1 MLPTQ
6 VTNALNHTKTMKNGK
21 ELRFEGAQNMKKTFI
36 SASVASVLALAS
48 FGALAEG
55 PSFYGRLEL
64 ALTHTDTAAT
74 LQGGTNGIN
83 TTNYADENN
92 AGTYLENNFS
102 LLGVKGSEKIA
113 DGFEAIY
120 QMEFQV
126 ENTSTTGD
134 VFKARNTYLGLKTN
148 AGTVLIGR
156 NDTVFKQAEGGVDI
170 FGNTNADI
178 DRLISGQ
185 TRSADGMWYYSPKI
199 AGLVTL
205 NATYLF
211 DDNDTTA
218 KTSESLY
225 ALSATLGDKAFKD
238 QNYYVAVAYN
248 KGISDIDAYRGVA
261 QVKLGQFKVGGLF
274 QQSEN
279 VVNNDIDGN
288 TYFVNVSYDLN
299 GVNLKAEYGV
309 DDAGF
314 GNYYKNVN
322 KYTETVNGNVVNR
335 TTTGTDI
342 NVQNFNVGA
351 DYRLA
356 KSTMVYGQ
364 YAMYRGD
371 HVVAGNKVDLQDD
384 NVFSVG
390 VRYDF

>member
-1 MLPTQ
+1 
-6 VTNALNHTKTMKNGK
+6 
-21 ELRFEGAQNMKKTFI
+21 MKKTFI

-64 ALTHTDTAAT
+64 AVTNTETGAT
-74 LQGGTNGIN
+74 LQSGTNGVD
-83 TTNYADENN
+83 TKNYADENN

-102 LLGVKGSEKIA
+102 LLGVKGTEKIA

-148 AGTVLIGR
+148 AGTVLVGR
-156 NDTVFKQAEGGVDI
+156 NDTVFKQAEGNVDI

-178 DRLISGQ
+178 DRLVSAQ
-185 TRSADGMWYYSPKI
+185 TRSADGVWYYSPKI

-225 ALSATLGDKAFKD
+225 ALSATLGDKGFKD
-238 QNYYVAVAYN
+238 QNYYAAVAYN
-248 KGISDIDAYRGVA
+248 KGIAGVDAYRLVGQA
-261 QVKLGQFKVGGLF
+261 KFGQFKVGGLF
-274 QQSEN
+274 QNSED
-279 VVNNDIDGN
+279 VVNSDIDGN

-309 DDAGF
+309 DEAGL
-314 GNYYKNVN
+314 GGA
-322 KYTETVNGNVVNR
+322 YTKLGGVKGAD
-335 TTTGTDI
+335 DI
-342 NVQNFNVGA
+342 NFQNFNIGA

-371 HVVAGNKVDLQDD
+371 FTVANAKTDLQDD

>member
-1 MLPTQ
+1 
-6 VTNALNHTKTMKNGK
+6 
-21 ELRFEGAQNMKKTFI
+21 MKKTFI

-48 FGALAEG
+48 FSALAEG

-64 ALTHTDTAAT
+64 ALTNTQTGAT
-74 LQGGTNGIN
+74 LQSGTNGVN
-83 TTNYADENN
+83 TANYADENN

-102 LLGVKGSEKIA
+102 HLGVKGTEKIA
-113 DGFEAIY
+113 AGYDIVY

-126 ENTSTTGD
+126 ENTSGSGD
-134 VFKARNTYLGLKTN
+134 VFKPRNTYLGLKTN
-148 AGTVLIGR
+148 AGTMLVGR
-156 NDTVFKQAEGGVDI
+156 NDTVFKQSEGGVDI
-170 FGNTNADI
+170 FGNTSADI
-178 DRLISGQ
+178 DRLVGAQ
-185 TRSADGMWYYSPKI
+185 TRSADGVWYHSPKLADLI
-199 AGLVTL
+199 TL
-205 NATYLF
+205 NANYQF

-225 ALSATLGDKAFKD
+225 ALSATLGDSKFKE
-238 QNYYVAVAYN
+238 QNYYAAVAYN
-248 KGISDIDAYRGVA
+248 KGIAGIDAYRLVGQA
-261 QVKLGQFKVGGLF
+261 KFGQFKLGGLF
-274 QQSEN
+274 QNSES
-279 VVNNDIDGN
+279 VTDSSVDGN

-309 DDAGF
+309 DESGF
-314 GNYYKNVN
+314 GNYYKNV
-322 KYTETVNGNVVNR
+322 
-335 TTTGTDI
+335 TTGTNLLKGADI

-351 DYRLA
+351 DYRLS

-364 YAMYRGD
+364 YSMYSGD

>member
-1 MLPTQ
+1 
-6 VTNALNHTKTMKNGK
+6 
-21 ELRFEGAQNMKKTFI
+21 MKKTFI

-64 ALTHTDTAAT
+64 ALTHTDTGAT
-74 LQGGTNGIN
+74 LQSGTNGLEA
-83 TTNYADENN
+83 NYADENN

-113 DGFEAIY
+113 DGFDVIY

-126 ENTSTTGD
+126 ENTSGAGD
-134 VFKARNTYLGLKTN
+134 VFKARNTFLGLKTN
-148 AGTVLIGR
+148 AGTVLVGR
-156 NDTVFKQAEGGVDI
+156 NDTVFKQAEGAVDI

-178 DRLISGQ
+178 DRLVSAQ
-185 TRSADGMWYYSPKI
+185 TRSADGVWYYSPKI

-205 NATYLF
+205 NANYQF
-211 DDNDTTA
+211 DDNNDQLIDGKPAPATN
-218 KTSESLY
+218 ESLY
-225 ALSATLGDKAFKD
+225 ALSATLGDSKFKE
-238 QNYYVAVAYN
+238 QNYYAAVAYN
-248 KGISDIDAYRGVA
+248 KGIAGVDAYRLVGQA
-261 QVKLGQFKVGGLF
+261 KFGQFKVGGLF
-274 QQSEN
+274 QNSEDI
-279 VVNNDIDGN
+279 VNNDIEGN

-299 GVNLKAEYGV
+299 GVNLKAEYGI
-309 DDAGF
+309 DEAGL
-314 GNYYKNVN
+314 GGA
-322 KYTETVNGNVVNR
+322 YTKLGGVKGAD
-335 TTTGTDI
+335 DI
-342 NVQNFNVGA
+342 NFQNFNIGA

-356 KSTMVYGQ
+356 KSTMIYGQ

-371 HVVAGNKVDLQDD
+371 FTVANAKTDLQDD

>member
-1 MLPTQ
+1 
-6 VTNALNHTKTMKNGK
+6 
-21 ELRFEGAQNMKKTFI
+21 MKKTFI
-36 SASVASVLALAS
+36 STSVASVLALAS

-64 ALTHTDTAAT
+64 ALTNTDTGAT
-74 LQGGTNGIN
+74 LQG
-83 TTNYADENN
+83 TTNNVDLGES
-92 AGTYLENNFS
+92 GTYLENNFS
-102 LLGVKGSEKIA
+102 HLGVKGSEKIA
-113 DGFEAIY
+113 DGYDVIY
-120 QMEFQV
+120 QMEFEV
-126 ENTSTTGD
+126 ENTSSSGD
-134 VFKARNTYLGLKTN
+134 VLKARNTYLGLKTN
-148 AGTVLIGR
+148 AGSVLVGR

-178 DRLISGQ
+178 DRLVTAQ
-185 TRSADGMWYYSPKI
+185 TRSADGVWYYSPKI

-211 DDNDTTA
+211 DDNQSIKDK

-225 ALSATLGDKAFKD
+225 ALSATLGDKAFKA

-248 KGISDIDAYRGVA
+248 KGIAGVDAYRGVA
-261 QVKLGQFKVGGLF
+261 QVKLGQFKIGGLF
-274 QQSEN
+274 QNSEDIL
-279 VVNNDIDGN
+279 NNDIDGN

-299 GVNLKAEYGV
+299 GVNLKAEYGA
-309 DDAGF
+309 DDAGLSST
-314 GNYYKNVN
+314 
-322 KYTETVNGNVVNR
+322 YTKLGGVKGAD
-335 TTTGTDI
+335 DI
-342 NVQNFNVGA
+342 SFQNFNVGA
-351 DYRLA
+351 DYRIS

-371 HVVAGNKVDLQDD
+371 FTVANAKTDLQDD

>member
-1 MLPTQ
+1 
-6 VTNALNHTKTMKNGK
+6 
-21 ELRFEGAQNMKKTFI
+21 MKKTFI

-64 ALTHTDTAAT
+64 ALTHTDTGAT
-74 LQGGTNGIN
+74 LQSGTNGLKADY
-83 TTNYADENN
+83 TNENN

-102 LLGVKGSEKIA
+102 LLGVKGSEKVA
-113 DGFEAIY
+113 DGYDIVY

-126 ENTSTTGD
+126 ENTSGTGD
-134 VFKARNTYLGLKTN
+134 VFKARNTFLGLKTN
-148 AGTVLIGR
+148 AGTVLVGR
-156 NDTVFKQAEGGVDI
+156 NDTVFKQAEGNVDV

-178 DRLISGQ
+178 DRLISAQ
-185 TRSADGMWYYSPKI
+185 TRSADGVWYYSPKI
-199 AGLVTL
+199 ADLVTL

-225 ALSATLGDKAFKD
+225 ALSATLGDSKFKD
-238 QNYYVAVAYN
+238 QNYYAAVAYN
-248 KGISDIDAYRGVA
+248 KGIAGVDAYRLVA
-261 QVKLGQFKVGGLF
+261 QAKFGQIKVGGLF
-274 QQSEN
+274 QQSED

-288 TYFVNVSYDLN
+288 TYFVNVVYTLTN
-299 GVNLKAEYGV
+299 GVNLKAEYGA

-314 GNYYKNVN
+314 GNA
-322 KYTETVNGNVVNR
+322 YTKLGGVKGAD
-335 TTTGTDI
+335 DI

-351 DYRLA
+351 DYRFS

-371 HVVAGNKVDLQDD
+371 FTVANVKTDLQDD

>member
-1 MLPTQ
+1 
-6 VTNALNHTKTMKNGK
+6 
-21 ELRFEGAQNMKKTFI
+21 MKKTFI

-64 ALTHTDTAAT
+64 ATTYTDTGAT
-74 LQGGTNGIN
+74 LQTGTNGV
-83 TTNYADENN
+83 DLGES
-92 AGTYLENNFS
+92 GTYLENNFS
-102 LLGVKGSEKIA
+102 LLGVKGTEKIA
-113 DGFEAIY
+113 DGYDVVY

-126 ENTSTTGD
+126 ENTSSKGD

-148 AGTVLIGR
+148 AGTVLFGR
-156 NDTVFKQAEGGVDI
+156 NDTVFKQAEGNVDL

-178 DRLISGQ
+178 DRLISAQ
-185 TRSADGMWYYSPKI
+185 TRSADGVWYYSPKI
-199 AGLVTL
+199 ANLVTL

-218 KTSESLY
+218 TTNESLY
-225 ALSATLGDKAFKD
+225 ALSATLGDSKFKE
-238 QNYYVAVAYN
+238 QNYYLAVAYN
-248 KGISDIDAYRGVA
+248 KGIDTVDAYRGVA
-261 QVKLGQFKVGGLF
+261 QVKLGQFKLGGLF
-274 QQSEN
+274 QNSES
-279 VVNNDIDGN
+279 VTDSSVDGN
-288 TYFVNVSYDLN
+288 TYFVNVVYTLN
-299 GVNLKAEYGV
+299 GVNLKAEYGF
-309 DDAGF
+309 DETGF
-314 GNYYKNVN
+314 GNYYKNV
-322 KYTETVNGNVVNR
+322 
-335 TTTGTDI
+335 TTGTNLLKGEDI
-342 NVQNFNVGA
+342 SVQNFNVGA
-351 DYRLA
+351 DYRFS

>member
-1 MLPTQ
+1 
-6 VTNALNHTKTMKNGK
+6 
-21 ELRFEGAQNMKKTFI
+21 MKKTFI

-64 ALTHTDTAAT
+64 AVTNTETGAT
-74 LQGGTNGIN
+74 LQGGTNGV
-83 TTNYADENN
+83 DLGES
-92 AGTYLENNFS
+92 GTYLENNFS
-102 LLGVKGSEKIA
+102 LLGVKGTEKIA
-113 DGFEAIY
+113 DGFDVIY

-126 ENTSTTGD
+126 ENTSGTGD

-148 AGTVLIGR
+148 VGTMLVGR
-156 NDTVFKQAEGGVDI
+156 NDTVFKQAEGAVDV

-178 DRLISGQ
+178 DRLVSAQ
-185 TRSADGMWYYSPKI
+185 TRSADGVWYYSPKI
-199 AGLVTL
+199 ADLVTL

-225 ALSATLGDKAFKD
+225 ALSATLGDSKFKD

-248 KGISDIDAYRGVA
+248 KGIAGVDAYRGVA
-261 QVKLGQFKVGGLF
+261 QVKFGQFKVGGLF
-274 QQSEN
+274 QQSEDI
-279 VVNNDIDGN
+279 VNNEIDGN
-288 TYFVNVSYDLN
+288 TYFVNVVYDLN

-309 DDAGF
+309 DEAGF
-314 GNYYKNVN
+314 GSYYKNLGGV
-322 KYTETVNGNVVNR
+322 KGAD
-335 TTTGTDI
+335 DI
-342 NVQNFNVGA
+342 NVQNINVGA
-351 DYRLA
+351 DYRLS

-364 YAMYRGD
+364 YAMYTGD
-371 HVVAGNKVDLQDD
+371 YKDVGGATVDLKDD
-384 NVFSVG
+384 NVVSFG

>member
-1 MLPTQ
+1 
-6 VTNALNHTKTMKNGK
+6 
-21 ELRFEGAQNMKKTFI
+21 MKKTFI

-64 ALTHTDTAAT
+64 ATTHTDTGAT
-74 LQGGTNGIN
+74 LQTGTNGLN
-83 TTNYADENN
+83 ANYADENN

-102 LLGVKGSEKIA
+102 FLGVKGSEKIA
-113 DGFEAIY
+113 AGYDIVY

-126 ENTSTTGD
+126 ENTSGAGD
-134 VFKARNTYLGLKTN
+134 VFKARNTYLGLKSN
-148 AGTVLIGR
+148 AGTVLVGR
-156 NDTVFKQAEGGVDI
+156 NDTVFKQAEGAVDV

-178 DRLISGQ
+178 DRLVSGQ
-185 TRSADGMWYYSPKI
+185 TRSADGVWYHSPKI
-199 AGLVTL
+199 ADIITF
-205 NATYLF
+205 NATYLI
-211 DDNDTTA
+211 DDNETA
-218 KTSESLY
+218 TSLEGKDSSNDY
-225 ALSATLGDKAFKD
+225 ALSLTLGDSKFKE
-238 QNYYVAVAYN
+238 QNYYAAVAYN
-248 KGISDIDAYRGVA
+248 KGISGIDAYRLVGQA
-261 QVKLGQFKVGGLF
+261 KLGQFKVGGLF
-274 QQSEN
+274 QQSED
-279 VVNNDIDGN
+279 VYNNDLDGN
-288 TYFVNVSYDLN
+288 TYFVNVVYTLAN

-309 DDAGF
+309 DETGF
-314 GNYYKNVN
+314 GSFYKNVN
-322 KYTETVNGNVVNR
+322 
-335 TTTGTDI
+335 TTDKVDGKPVITKGTDI